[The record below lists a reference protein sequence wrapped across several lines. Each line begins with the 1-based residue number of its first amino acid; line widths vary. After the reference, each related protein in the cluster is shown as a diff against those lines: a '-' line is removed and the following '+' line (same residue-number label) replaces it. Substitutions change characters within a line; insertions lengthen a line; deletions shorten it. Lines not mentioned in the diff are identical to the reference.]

1 MVTMVGDNII
11 ELRRLFTDY
20 QAFDKKL
27 PLRFE
32 MRLANSRFTA
42 FSPPRRGLSL
52 ALCGWAL
59 CSSGV
64 ARFGGAGGWW
74 QV

>member
-20 QAFDKKL
+20 QAFDKKV

-32 MRLANSRFTA
+32 MRLANSRFTVMRQSDRPFRA
-42 FSPPRRGLSL
+42 SLFCLPVVPARRPPFIP
-52 ALCGWAL
+52 
-59 CSSGV
+59 V
-64 ARFGGAGGWW
+64 ADSDN
-74 QV
+74 

>member
-27 PLRFE
+27 LLRFE

-42 FSPPRRGLSL
+42 FSSPP
-52 ALCGWAL
+52 A
-59 CSSGV
+59 
-64 ARFGGAGGWW
+64 GAGSVPRVVELVGGWL
-74 QV
+74 VS

>member
-27 PLRFE
+27 LLRFE

-42 FSPPRRGLSL
+42 FSSPPPVPELGTMRL
-52 ALCGWAL
+52 
-59 CSSGV
+59 GV
-64 ARFGGAGGWW
+64 
-74 QV
+74 V